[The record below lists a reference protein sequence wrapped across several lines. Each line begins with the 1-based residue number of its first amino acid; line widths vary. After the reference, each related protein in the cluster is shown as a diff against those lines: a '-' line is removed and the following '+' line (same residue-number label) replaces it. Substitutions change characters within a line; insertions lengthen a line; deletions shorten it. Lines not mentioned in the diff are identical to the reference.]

1 MPEFQEEINILNL
14 MIKVEEVTQK
24 KTIKLTFKYFFNL
37 KFTLARFCLLMS

>member
-24 KTIKLTFKYFFNL
+24 KTIKLTFKYFL
-37 KFTLARFCLLMS
+37 I